1 LSMQQHRSTTAGV
14 TVLALRLL
22 HPNYPTLLVCVGT
35 SRLCQL
41 RLNALQQRQR
51 YSIASLARTRIALA
65 VFNGVRYALRRIR
78 DTRVAAIVT

>member
-1 LSMQQHRSTTAGV
+1 MRD
-14 TVLALRLL
+14 
-22 HPNYPTLLVCVGT
+22 NET
-35 SRLCQL
+35 SRCANCDLTHCSKDK
-41 RLNALQQRQR
+41 R